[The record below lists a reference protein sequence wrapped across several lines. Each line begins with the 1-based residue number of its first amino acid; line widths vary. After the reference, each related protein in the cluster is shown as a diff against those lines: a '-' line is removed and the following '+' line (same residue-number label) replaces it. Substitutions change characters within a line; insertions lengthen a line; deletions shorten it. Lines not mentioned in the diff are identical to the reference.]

1 MAMEP
6 LPDNQVESVT
16 PEQSPDLE
24 PSADVFAS
32 SVKNPGMQNPGMQ
45 KTVTDPVDEFYRA
58 MARSAS
64 MRVKTEDDGLMTV
77 DMVQKVLGRS
87 RASIYRY
94 ANTDPERPDV
104 NLPHDPKRLN
114 PEFRNHK
121 DDTIRFHPNEVA
133 RFAREVLGIKNIIIE
148 TRLPPE
154 TRTDQMFQ
162 AILLELQNLRQLI
175 QTQQGE
181 S

>member
-1 MAMEP
+1 MA
-6 LPDNQVESVT
+6 V
-16 PEQSPDLE
+16 E
-24 PSADVFAS
+24 PSAENQFAS
-32 SVKNPGMQNPGMQ
+32 IELNQPEESSTPETSPNDPVSR
-45 KTVTDPVDEFYRA
+45 DPVDEFYRA

-64 MRVKTEDDGLMTV
+64 MRVATEDDGLMTV

-104 NLPHDPKRLN
+104 NLPHDPRRLN
-114 PEFRNHK
+114 PEYRTNK
-121 DDTIRFHPNEVA
+121 DDVIKFHPNEVA

-154 TRTDQMFQ
+154 TRTDRMFQ
-162 AILLELQNLRQLI
+162 AILTELQQLRTLLEETRTSQ
-175 QTQQGE
+175 
-181 S
+181 